1 MMTDE
6 SPPRYPAERAPTG
19 MLRYSLVSITAA
31 ALVGWIFGGALLSY
45 TGPAT
50 FTSLRFANFLTD
62 VLNWGV
68 IIVPFTVIASVVLVL
83 ITLAVGAG
91 CARLSQSRWVR
102 LAAIATVMTVII
114 TLMVA
119 FAFSAPADPINWT
132 VIVPV
137 SAVIGL
143 SLAAG
148 AVAPWKG
155 GFANPTRVALPLE
168 HN

>member
-1 MMTDE
+1 MTDE
-6 SPPRYPAERAPTG
+6 SAPRYPAKRPPTG

-50 FTSLRFANFLTD
+50 FTSLRFVNFLTD
-62 VLNWGV
+62 VLNWGA
-68 IIVPFTVIASVVLVL
+68 IIVPFTVIASFVVVL

-102 LAAIATVMTVII
+102 FAVIAAVMSVVATLIALFFFTR
-114 TLMVA
+114 
-119 FAFSAPADPINWT
+119 PADPIDWI

-137 SAVIGL
+137 STVIGL

-148 AVAPWKG
+148 AVAAWKG
-155 GFANPTRVALPLE
+155 GFADPTRVARPLE
-168 HN
+168 ID